1 MAKLFC
7 VINNIINFI
16 DNIVNVINNVP
27 NVINVV
33 IVSSIISLIL
43 LKEKSMTFEAVCYA
57 NYQEFSQDFVIN
69 VTWYLGTS

>member
-1 MAKLFC
+1 MAKLIC
-7 VINNIINFI
+7 VIHNIINFI

-43 LKEKSMTFEAVCYA
+43 LKEKSMTFEAD
-57 NYQEFSQDFVIN
+57 QILF
-69 VTWYLGTS
+69 

>member
-43 LKEKSMTFEAVCYA
+43 LKEKSMTFEAD
-57 NYQEFSQDFVIN
+57 QILF
-69 VTWYLGTS
+69 